1 MRETFLDINYPMI
14 KARYMH
20 EILSNKNYPITLVR
34 CRNTANMLARCLNT
48 ANMKVVFGERSVG
61 RKHAEQEMKTKCLS

>member
-1 MRETFLDINYPMI
+1 MNKIFSDINYPMI
-14 KARYMH
+14 LARYMH
-20 EILSNKNYPITLVR
+20 EILSDKNYPITL
-34 CRNTANMLARCLNT
+34 ARCSTVSNIANI